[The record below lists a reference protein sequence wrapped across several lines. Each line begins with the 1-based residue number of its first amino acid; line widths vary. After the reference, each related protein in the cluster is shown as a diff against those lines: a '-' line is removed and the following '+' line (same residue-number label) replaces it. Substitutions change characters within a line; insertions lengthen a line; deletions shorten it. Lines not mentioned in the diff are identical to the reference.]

1 MTKNEKLPELVHK
14 SLAHALGDS
23 GNSKSKSVPRN
34 LRCSFCGKGA
44 NAVKKLIAG
53 PRVNICEECVA
64 LCVAILREEG
74 THSSLD

>member
-1 MTKNEKLPELVHK
+1 MTKDEKRRELVQQA
-14 SLAHALGDS
+14 LAQAVDDS
-23 GNSKSKSVPRN
+23 VNSKSKSVPRN

-74 THSSLD
+74 IHSGLD